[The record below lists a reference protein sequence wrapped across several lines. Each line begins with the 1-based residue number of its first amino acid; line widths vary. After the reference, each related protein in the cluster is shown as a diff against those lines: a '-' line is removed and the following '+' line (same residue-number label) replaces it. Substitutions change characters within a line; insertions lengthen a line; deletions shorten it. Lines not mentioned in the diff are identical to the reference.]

1 MKSNT
6 AEKIRNIAMV
16 GHGGEGKTS
25 LTEAMLFGA
34 GATDR
39 LGRVDDGTATTDYD
53 PEETKR
59 HISIGAS
66 LAPFD
71 WKGTKINVIDTPG
84 YFDFIGEVVQAMNAA
99 DAAVIVVGAVSG
111 LTVGTEKAMD
121 MCKKGG
127 IPKMIVVNRMDA
139 ENANYDK
146 VVESLKAKYG
156 NVISPIELPI
166 MNDGKFVG
174 YVDIVK
180 QTAKLFDGKN
190 VKDTAIPASMEVE
203 AAAYREAIVEAAAEN
218 DEELMEKFFGGE
230 ELTEEELLKGIRM
243 GIRVGSIAPVFCAA
257 AAAQLGIA
265 VLCDYVVDYMP
276 SAAESIAKKG
286 INPKNDAAIVRNVSD
301 NEPLSAFVFKTVADP
316 FVGKISLIKI
326 LSGVISA
333 DKPLYNANTEKS
345 EKIGTLYIMKG
356 KKTYPVDELRAGD
369 IGALAKLQYTMTGN
383 TLCDPAQPIMF
394 PGIEFPAPAIALA
407 VSAKKNGEEDKV
419 FGGFNKLLE
428 EDLTFKLEKRADTGD
443 MLMAGIGEMHL
454 DVLCAKL
461 RNKFNVEA
469 KLENP
474 KVPYRETIRKSAKAQ
489 GRHKK
494 QSGGHGQF
502 GDVWIEFEPILDGSA
517 EFEFVDKIVGGVV
530 PRNYIPAVEKGL
542 REAVVKGVLAGCPM
556 INIRCILY
564 FGSYHAV
571 DSNEMA
577 FRTAAR
583 LAYKKGCAEANPVL
597 LEPIYRYEVCVPDEF
612 MGDIIGDMNRRRGR
626 IMGMNPTEDGQQQVV
641 AEVPLAEMF
650 KYATDLRSMTQGRG
664 WFTSAYERYEDVPG
678 NISAKI
684 IEQAKKDLEEEEE

>member
-1 MKSNT
+1 MKSNS

-16 GHGGEGKTS
+16 GHGGEGKTT

-34 GATDR
+34 GSTDR
-39 LGRVDDGTATTDYD
+39 MGRVDDGTAITDYD

-59 HISIGAS
+59 HISIGAA
-66 LAPFD
+66 LAPID

-84 YFDFIGEVVQAMNAA
+84 YFDFVGEVVQAMTAA

-127 IPKMIVVNRMDA
+127 IPKMFVVNRMDA

-156 NVISPIELPI
+156 NAISPIELPI
-166 MNDGKFVG
+166 MKDGKFVG

-190 VKDTAIPASMEVE
+190 VKDTAIPANLETE
-203 AAAYREAIVEAAAEN
+203 AASYREAIVEAAAEN

-243 GIRVGSIAPVFCAA
+243 GILAGSIAPVFCAA
-257 AAAQLGIA
+257 AASSLGISA
-265 VLCDYVVDYMP
+265 LCDYIVDYMP
-276 SAAESIAKKG
+276 TAAEMAGKKG
-286 INPKNDAAIVRNVSD
+286 INPKTDLAVVRNVSD
-301 NEPLSAFVFKTVADP
+301 SEPLSAFVFKTVADP

-333 DKPLYNANTEKS
+333 DKPLYNANTEKP

-383 TLCDPAQPIMF
+383 TLCDPANPVVF

-597 LEPIYRYEVCVPDEF
+597 LEPIYRYEVCVPDEY

-626 IMGMNPTEDGQQQVV
+626 IMGMNPTDDGQQQVV

-664 WFTSAYERYEDVPG
+664 SFTSAYERYEDVPM